1 MAILLAVH
9 PSVPARTEHGIPVRG
24 VASWYD
30 LTVEI
35 YTQLGVDTSLVSPV
49 PTSEYPTKAVR
60 PQYSVL
66 GHAHTIDCG
75 VAEMQ
80 NWKTALQ
87 ESLPN
92 IVKAISEEIPQ

>member
-1 MAILLAVH
+1 
-9 PSVPARTEHGIPVRG
+9 
-24 VASWYD
+24 
-30 LTVEI
+30 
-35 YTQLGVDTSLVSPV
+35 VDTSLVSPV

-66 GHAHTIDCG
+66 GHTHTVSCG

-80 NWKTALQ
+80 DWKNALQ

-92 IVKAISEEIPQ
+92 IVKIISEEIPQ